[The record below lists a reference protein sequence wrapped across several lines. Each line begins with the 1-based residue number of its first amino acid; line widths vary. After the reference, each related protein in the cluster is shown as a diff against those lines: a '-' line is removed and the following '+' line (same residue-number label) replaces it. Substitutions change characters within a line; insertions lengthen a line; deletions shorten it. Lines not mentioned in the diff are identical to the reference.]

1 MVKNGII
8 LLWKVFSAFL
18 RGISSNHVGD
28 FYCLSCFHSYRTEK
42 RNSNMQ
48 WSWLLLCRNA
58 KWRQQNIKIQLCRK
72 VIKSSSYCFCWF
84 RVFAWKMYSCQN
96 NPEKSYTEKKTKHT
110 PSGYSLFTDFSF
122 DTTKN
127 KPDCYRG
134 KYCM

>member
-48 WSWLLLCRNA
+48 WSWLFYVEMPNED
-58 KWRQQNIKIQLCRK
+58 NKILK
-72 VIKSSSYCFCWF
+72 YNY
-84 RVFAWKMYSCQN
+84 A
-96 NPEKSYTEKKTKHT
+96 EKSLKVPAIIFADLE
-110 PSGYSLFTDFSF
+110 
-122 DTTKN
+122 
-127 KPDCYRG
+127 
-134 KYCM
+134 